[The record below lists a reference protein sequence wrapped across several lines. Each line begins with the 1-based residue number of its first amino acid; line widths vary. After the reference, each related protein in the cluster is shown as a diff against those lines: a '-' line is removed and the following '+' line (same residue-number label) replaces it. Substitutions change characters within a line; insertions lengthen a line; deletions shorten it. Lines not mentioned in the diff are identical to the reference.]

1 MDKQQN
7 AYLRDVSQMKSQPTH
22 DKISR
27 ELIKLWDAVYNL
39 TGRKVQDKP
48 WDEARA
54 AIRHHIKGA
63 VDPIKFGVEGDL
75 FVLKSPQ
82 Q

>member
-1 MDKQQN
+1 MRTQ
-7 AYLRDVSQMKSQPTH
+7 STH
-22 DKISR
+22 DKISG
-27 ELIKLWDAVYNL
+27 ELIKLWYAVYNL

-63 VDPIKFGVEGDL
+63 VDPIKLGVEGDL
-75 FVLKSPQ
+75 FARKSPQ